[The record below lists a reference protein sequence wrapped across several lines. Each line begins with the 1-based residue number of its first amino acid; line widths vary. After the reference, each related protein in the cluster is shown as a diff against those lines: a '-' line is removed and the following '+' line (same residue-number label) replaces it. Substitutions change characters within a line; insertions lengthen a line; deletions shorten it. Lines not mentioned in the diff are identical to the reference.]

1 MHCSLILGAEISPK
15 EIPGTLL
22 IILHSKILTAIKTDI
37 LTYTHGQ
44 TSAHTCTHHT
54 HQKRREKT
62 LSLLTLK
69 RTMSYC
75 PWRYTISSW
84 LLSSSSW
91 SSHIIPVTSHRKDKN
106 SGKTTPIHW
115 QCLGSGPGECSQRLQ
130 FPTPTTPTS
139 HLRLPCGTTMFP
151 TPLHQKSALKFCP
164 VTHFTHFTNS
174 AAPCITLNTAAIHRQ
189 AGALAAFCSRHRS
202 MKDSSC

>member
-1 MHCSLILGAEISPK
+1 MHCSLILCAEISTK
-15 EIPGTLL
+15 EIPGPLL

-37 LTYTHGQ
+37 LTHTHGQ
-44 TSAHTCTHHT
+44 NVCTHMHT
-54 HQKRREKT
+54 PHTPEKKRKT

-91 SSHIIPVTSHRKDKN
+91 SSFIISVTSHKKDKN

-115 QCLGSGPGECSQRLQ
+115 QCLGSGPGEC
-130 FPTPTTPTS
+130 PETS
-139 HLRLPCGTTMFP
+139 IPNSDHTHLSPEASLWDHNVP
-151 TPLHQKSALKFCP
+151 H
-164 VTHFTHFTNS
+164 S
-174 AAPCITLNTAAIHRQ
+174 AAPEE
-189 AGALAAFCSRHRS
+189 RS
-202 MKDSSC
+202 

>member
-1 MHCSLILGAEISPK
+1 MHTPHTPEKKRKNPFSLNFEEDNVLLPMEIYYFFLVAKQLILV
-15 EIPGTLL
+15 
-22 IILHSKILTAIKTDI
+22 IL
-37 LTYTHGQ
+37 
-44 TSAHTCTHHT
+44 
-54 HQKRREKT
+54 
-62 LSLLTLK
+62 
-69 RTMSYC
+69 
-75 PWRYTISSW
+75 
-84 LLSSSSW
+84 
-91 SSHIIPVTSHRKDKN
+91 IPVTSHRKDKN